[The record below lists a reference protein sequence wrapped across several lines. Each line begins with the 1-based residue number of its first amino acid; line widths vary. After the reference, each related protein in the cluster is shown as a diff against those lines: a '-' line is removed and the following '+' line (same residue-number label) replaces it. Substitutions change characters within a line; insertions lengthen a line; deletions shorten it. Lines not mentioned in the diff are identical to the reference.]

1 MSSKNPRAL
10 VRFLSNFT
18 KLSSKGSKQSE
29 EVAQSQV
36 QEALSLLKDSKF
48 NFETITEDDKKK
60 YINDFTQILSTGLS
74 HKNEATTIS
83 QHFDQSIL
91 GLNQLLVKPN
101 SQLASKMS
109 SLDPISVKELISK
122 ARNETELLRIYDNL
136 VNNNHLNLSNFR
148 LIIFNKHL
156 RDLDHI
162 LNKLNFVNHDGK
174 FDDLKILIAAKSYV
188 LKSFDITNSLF
199 TANIDK
205 WLYLRHEGKLSFPLE
220 KSLYQ
225 IIYKYKKN
233 TELLTDLDYTL
244 SSYILLLEAIP
255 RKLDELKS
263 IQSSS
268 NFQLS
273 KNQDLFLNFLSY
285 ITSKPINK
293 QSNIFLRKLTKL
305 SSENHVHKEDC
316 SKDSQLTIQKYR
328 FINGISEMAEELMNE
343 YGANEPQLRGLI
355 RSIHETD
362 DLLQNETVLKFI

>member
-36 QEALSLLKDSKF
+36 QKALSLLKDSKF

-162 LNKLNFVNHDGK
+162 LNKLNFP
-174 FDDLKILIAAKSYV
+174 
-188 LKSFDITNSLF
+188 
-199 TANIDK
+199 NIDK

-263 IQSSS
+263 IQNSS

-285 ITSKPINK
+285 MTSKPINK

-343 YGANEPQLRGLI
+343 YGADEPQLRGLI